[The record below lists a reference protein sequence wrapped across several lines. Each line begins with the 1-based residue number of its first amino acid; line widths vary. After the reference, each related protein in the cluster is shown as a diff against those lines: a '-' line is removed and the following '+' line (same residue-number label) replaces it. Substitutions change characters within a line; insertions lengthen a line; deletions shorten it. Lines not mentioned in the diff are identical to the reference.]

1 MDSITFIRKYRRFFS
16 IYNVEMHNRMKRNSI
31 AHAIGKEKRK
41 IDMSELD
48 KLDKFLIQ
56 LEADINKVPAVS
68 INKKQLKLKLK

>member
-1 MDSITFIRKYRRFFS
+1 
-16 IYNVEMHNRMKRNSI
+16 MKRNSI

-41 IDMSELD
+41 IDVSELD

-56 LEADINKVPAVS
+56 LEEDINKVPAVS